1 MANPGL
7 RQIKTT
13 VVKQLVK
20 KKVMHEKEAKQQE
33 EKKMKAKDSENDA
46 IKKQAEILQESQVI
60 SSDCQ
65 HRLEA
70 A

>member
-1 MANPGL
+1 MVSWKELGTDSNLLHGYPGSLSHPSHGAWGTMANPGL

-33 EKKMKAKDSENDA
+33 EKKKN
-46 IKKQAEILQESQVI
+46 ES
-60 SSDCQ
+60 
-65 HRLEA
+65 
-70 A
+70 